1 MIRYAAVLLMA
12 LSLPAVAQEATS
24 RGTGAVVRGLDKI
37 TGVVTDLEIATGA
50 HVRLGRITI
59 ALGECRYPPADPTGE
74 GYAFM
79 SIAEQDGTSVFQGWM
94 VASSPALNPMDHAR
108 YDVWVLRCT
117 TADGSSSS
125 GTE

>member
-12 LSLPAVAQEATS
+12 LSLPAVAQEATT
-24 RGTGAVVRGLDKI
+24 RGTGALLRGLDKI
-37 TGVVTDLEIATGA
+37 TGAVTDLEIETGGYA
-50 HVRLGRITI
+50 RLGRITI

-74 GYAFM
+74 GYAFL
-79 SIAEQDGTSVFQGWM
+79 SIAEQDGASVFQGWM